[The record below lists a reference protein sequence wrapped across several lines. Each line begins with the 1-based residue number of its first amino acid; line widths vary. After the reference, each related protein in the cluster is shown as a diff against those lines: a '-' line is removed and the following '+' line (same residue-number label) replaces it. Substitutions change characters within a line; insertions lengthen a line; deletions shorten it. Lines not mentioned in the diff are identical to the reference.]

1 VKATNG
7 EGPSMTPQQRDVLSA
22 AVDLMNGGLDM
33 EEAFLCYRTISTYVL
48 KTIPPDEVL
57 LDQEEKIRVI

>member
-1 VKATNG
+1 MKATNC
-7 EGPSMTPQQRDVLSA
+7 EGPAMTPQQNDVLSA

-33 EEAFLCYRTISTYVL
+33 KESFLCYRTISTYVL

>member
-1 VKATNG
+1 MKATNA
-7 EGPSMTPQQRDVLSA
+7 EAPSMTPQQRDVLSA

-57 LDQEEKIRVI
+57 VDLRKQIE

>member
-1 VKATNG
+1 MKATNA
-7 EGPSMTPQQRDVLSA
+7 EGPAMTPQQNDVLSA

-57 LDQEEKIRVI
+57 VDLRKQTE

>member
-1 VKATNG
+1 MKATNA
-7 EGPSMTPQQRDVLSA
+7 EGPAMTPQQNDVLSA

-33 EEAFLCYRTISTYVL
+33 EESFLCYRTISTYVL

-57 LDQEEKIRVI
+57 VDLRKQIE

>member
-1 VKATNG
+1 
-7 EGPSMTPQQRDVLSA
+7 MTPQQNDVLQA
-22 AVDLMNGGLDM
+22 AIDLMNGGLDM

-57 LDQEEKIRVI
+57 VDLKKQVE